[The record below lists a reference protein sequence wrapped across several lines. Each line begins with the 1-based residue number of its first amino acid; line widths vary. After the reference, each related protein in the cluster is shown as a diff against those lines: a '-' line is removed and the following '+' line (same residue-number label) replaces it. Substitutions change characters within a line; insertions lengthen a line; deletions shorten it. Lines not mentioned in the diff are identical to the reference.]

1 VPDWSS
7 TLATITDNDMKKY
20 RPLLLFISSL
30 GLPLQTHAAESESPC
45 AEMGRLVT
53 TDRFEEALNLG
64 TRNLEEWEGDP
75 EFGFVYGLEAL
86 EGLYTIERQI

>member
-1 VPDWSS
+1 
-7 TLATITDNDMKKY
+7 
-20 RPLLLFISSL
+20 
-30 GLPLQTHAAESESPC
+30 
-45 AEMGRLVT
+45 MGRLVT